1 MHRLAS
7 CPGVDPPEDVVL
19 VEQQAADVLFL
30 SSAATDLS
38 TLASYLA
45 SAGGEH
51 WRNQIRGLS
60 LDCLSHPAQLDHYL
74 ASTAI
79 QAKLVLVR
87 LLGGRGHWS
96 YGLEQLQRWKD
107 GGEGRHLVIL
117 AGTDDQNN
125 ELHGLGSISLAL
137 ADRLAELL
145 REGGVDNLGEVLR
158 ALELLLQ
165 EQQPDPTDLQLL
177 PMPDPAPWDWRDD
190 AGPRIGVVLYRA
202 QLQAG
207 DVSLAEALCMTCR
220 ERGLCP
226 RLLWVSSLRDP
237 GVQAGVIDLL
247 QSQQVEL
254 VVAGTSF
261 ASVKTAEAGL
271 GSPLWEQLNVPVLQ
285 LLSSSRSRESWRNS
299 SRGLDPLDLSLQ
311 VVMPELDGRLT
322 TRPCAFREQQMTA
335 PDMGAAVP
343 SQVPDLEGIDWLID
357 HSQRWIRLRQTKNSD
372 RRVGMVL
379 ANYPVRDGRVANGV
393 GLDTPASCVAM
404 LHWLNESSHNL
415 GPGTLPSDGDALMQ
429 LLLQGRTNSPEGLHR
444 PALDYLALDVY
455 EQWWAGVPSEARA
468 KIEQRWGQPCD
479 ACDLDRNHGFAIH
492 GLRYGHV
499 VVLIQPDR
507 GYDPDQIA
515 DLHSPDLPPP
525 HRYLAQYLWLNRIH
539 QTHVMVHVG
548 KHGSAEWLPGKGV
561 GLSSSCG
568 PHLALGALPHLYPFI
583 VNDPGEGSQAKRRGH
598 AVVLD
603 HLTPPLGRAGLHGP
617 LQRLEG
623 QLDELVEARQLG
635 AERSQSLER
644 AVLVTLQEL
653 NWPGVPTKD
662 DLKRDPSLINECLD
676 SAETYL
682 CELKEAQIRTG
693 LHRFGQPP
701 SKQAELEL
709 LLALARPP
717 AHGRPGLTQ
726 AMARQVG
733 LALDPWGQED
743 GEPLDQK
750 DRQLLEQLGCE
761 RRQRVGDGVAWL
773 EDQAFGVVS
782 ALVSDGD
789 GCDLVTPF
797 RDWIQS
803 PTQDDGT
810 LAAITQDLWPRL
822 IQCAPS
828 EKKAFCDGISGGRIP
843 AGPSGAPS
851 RGRPDVLPTGRN
863 FYSVDLRGLPT
874 EAAWDLGRR
883 SAEQLLELHL
893 QEEGDCLR
901 HLALSVW
908 GTATMRNGGEDI
920 AQLLA
925 LIGVRPVWDGP
936 TRRLVDL
943 EVIPLRLLGRP
954 RVDVVL
960 RISGLFRDAFPQLLM
975 WVDQAMAMVAA
986 LDEPSDQNPL
996 AALTQ
1001 QDGPQGRIY
1010 GSAPGAYGAGLQA
1023 LIDSGAWDSRA
1034 DLGEAFLQWSQWR
1047 YGGSSE
1053 PSQDRTGLES
1063 ALGRVQVVL
1072 HNQDNREHDL
1082 LDSDDY
1088 YQFHGG
1094 LSAAIEASSG
1104 KSPELWFGDHSRRE
1118 RPRLHR
1124 LEREL
1129 DKVMRSRLL
1138 NPRWIEG
1145 MQQHG
1150 YKGAFEMGASLDYLF
1165 AYDAAT
1171 DRVPDWCYGALCDQ
1185 WLNTPEIVEFLER
1198 RNPWVLRDMAE
1209 RLLEA
1214 SNRGLWQGA
1223 ADQQIQL
1230 LKGLISSS
1238 EAQIERGGLSTCS
1251 SPEPSV

>member
-19 VEQQAADVLFL
+19 VEQPAADVLFL

-38 TLASYLA
+38 TLAAHLA
-45 SAGGEH
+45 SAGGET

-74 ASTAI
+74 ATTADH
-79 QAKLVLVR
+79 ATLVLVR

-96 YGLEQLQRWKD
+96 YGLEQLQRWK
-107 GGEGRHLVIL
+107 EEKPERQLLIL

-125 ELHGLGSISLAL
+125 ELHGLGSIHAAL

-158 ALELLLQ
+158 AIELLLQ
-165 EQQPDPTDLQLL
+165 KQQPNPIELRLQ
-177 PMPDPAPWDWRDD
+177 PMPDPAPWDWQED

-207 DVSLAEALCMTCR
+207 DVALAEALCLTCR
-220 ERGLCP
+220 DVGLCP

-247 QSQQVEL
+247 RSQEVEL

-299 SRGLDPLDLSLQ
+299 TRGLDPLDLSLQ

-322 TRPCAFREQQMTA
+322 TRPCAFREHQMSV
-335 PDMGAAVP
+335 PDLGAAVP
-343 SQVPDLEGIDWLID
+343 SQVPDLEGIQWLIE
-357 HSQRWIRLRQTKNSD
+357 HSQRWITLRKTDNSD
-372 RRVGMVL
+372 RRIAMVL
-379 ANYPVRDGRVANGV
+379 ANYPVRDGRIANGV
-393 GLDTPASCVAM
+393 GLDTPASCAAM
-404 LHWLNESSHNL
+404 LQWLKHSSHNL
-415 GPGTLPSDGDALMQ
+415 GPATLPSSGDSLMQ
-429 LLLQGRTNSPEGLHR
+429 TLMQGRTNSPEGLHR
-444 PALDYLALDVY
+444 PALDYLPLDVY
-455 EQWWAGVPSEARA
+455 EQWWGNVPPEARA
-468 KIEQRWGQPCD
+468 KIAKRWGQPRD
-479 ACDLDRNHGFAIH
+479 ACDLDPKRGFAIH

-525 HRYLAQYLWLNRIH
+525 HRYLAQYLWLNKVH
-539 QTHVMVHVG
+539 QTQVMVHVG

-568 PHLALGALPHLYPFI
+568 PHLALGPLPHLYPFI

-635 AERSQSLER
+635 AERSELLER

-653 NWPGVPTKD
+653 NWPGVPSKD
-662 DLKRDPSLINECLD
+662 DLKCDPSLINECLD

-693 LHRFGQPP
+693 LHRFGQRP
-701 SKQAELEL
+701 SKKAELEL

-733 LALDPWGQED
+733 LAFDPWGQED
-743 GEPLDQK
+743 GEPLDQN
-750 DRQLLEQLGCE
+750 DRHLLEQLGCE

-782 ALVSDGD
+782 ALVSNGD
-789 GCDLVTPF
+789 GSDLVKPF
-797 RDWIQS
+797 RDWIHPQAS
-803 PTQDDGT
+803 DDET

-828 EKKAFCDGISGGRIP
+828 EKKAFCEGISGGRIS

-893 QEEGDCLR
+893 QEEGESLK

-943 EVIPLRLLGRP
+943 EVIPLSLLGRP

-960 RISGLFRDAFPQLLM
+960 RISGLFRDAFPQLVM
-975 WVDQAMAMVAA
+975 WIDQAIAMVAS
-986 LDEPSDQNPL
+986 LNEPSDQNPL

-1001 QDGPQGRIY
+1001 LEGPQGRIY

-1023 LIDSGAWDSRA
+1023 LMDSGSWDSRS
-1034 DLGEAFLQWSQWR
+1034 DLGEAFLQWSQWN

-1053 PSQDRTGLES
+1053 PSKDRKGLES
-1063 ALGRVQVVL
+1063 ALQRVQVVL

-1094 LSAAIEASSG
+1094 LSAAVETCSG
-1104 KSPELWFGDHSRRE
+1104 RRPELWFGDHSRRE

-1124 LEREL
+1124 LEHEL

-1214 SNRGLWQGA
+1214 SNRGLWEGA
-1223 ADQQIQL
+1223 EPDQIDL
-1230 LKGLISSS
+1230 LQSLVSTS
-1238 EAQIERGGLSTCS
+1238 EGQIERGGLTTCS
-1251 SPEPSV
+1251 DPEPSA

>member
-19 VEQQAADVLFL
+19 VEQPAADVLFL

-38 TLASYLA
+38 TLAAHLA
-45 SAGGEH
+45 SAGGET

-74 ASTAI
+74 ATTADH
-79 QAKLVLVR
+79 ATLVLVR

-96 YGLEQLQRWKD
+96 YGLEQLQRWK
-107 GGEGRHLVIL
+107 EEKPERQLLIL

-125 ELHGLGSISLAL
+125 ELHGLGSIPAAL

-158 ALELLLQ
+158 AIELLLQ
-165 EQQPDPTDLQLL
+165 KQQPNPIELRLQ
-177 PMPDPAPWDWRDD
+177 PMPDPAPWDWQED

-207 DVSLAEALCMTCR
+207 DVALAEALCLTCR
-220 ERGLCP
+220 DVGLCP

-247 QSQQVEL
+247 RTQEVEL

-322 TRPCAFREQQMTA
+322 TRPCAFREHQMSV
-335 PDMGAAVP
+335 PDLGAAVP
-343 SQVPDLEGIDWLID
+343 SQVPDLEGIQWLIE
-357 HSQRWIRLRQTKNSD
+357 HSQRWITLRKTDNSD
-372 RRVGMVL
+372 RRIAMVL
-379 ANYPVRDGRVANGV
+379 ANYPVRDGRIANGV
-393 GLDTPASCVAM
+393 GLDTPASCAAM
-404 LHWLNESSHNL
+404 LQWLKHSSHNL
-415 GPGTLPSDGDALMQ
+415 GPATLPSSGDSLMQ
-429 LLLQGRTNSPEGLHR
+429 TLMQGRTNSPEGLHR
-444 PALDYLALDVY
+444 PALDYLPLDVY
-455 EQWWAGVPSEARA
+455 EQWWGNVPPEARA
-468 KIEQRWGQPCD
+468 KIAKRWGQPRD
-479 ACDLDRNHGFAIH
+479 ACDLDPKRGFAIH

-525 HRYLAQYLWLNRIH
+525 HRYLAQYLWLNKVH
-539 QTHVMVHVG
+539 QTQVMVHVG

-568 PHLALGALPHLYPFI
+568 PHLALGPLPHLYPFI

-635 AERSQSLER
+635 AERSELLER

-653 NWPGVPTKD
+653 NWPGVPSKD
-662 DLKRDPSLINECLD
+662 DLKCDPSLINECLD

-693 LHRFGQPP
+693 LHRFGQRP
-701 SKQAELEL
+701 SKKAELEL

-733 LALDPWGQED
+733 LAFDPWGQED
-743 GEPLDQK
+743 GEPLDQN
-750 DRQLLEQLGCE
+750 DRHLLEQLGCE

-782 ALVSDGD
+782 ALVSNGD
-789 GCDLVTPF
+789 GSDLVKPF
-797 RDWIQS
+797 RDWIHPQTS
-803 PTQDDGT
+803 DDET

-822 IQCAPS
+822 LQCAPS
-828 EKKAFCDGISGGRIP
+828 EKKAFCEGISGGRIS

-893 QEEGDCLR
+893 QEEGESLK

-943 EVIPLRLLGRP
+943 EVIPLSLLGRP

-960 RISGLFRDAFPQLLM
+960 RISGLFRDAFPQLVM
-975 WVDQAMAMVAA
+975 WVDQAIAMVAS
-986 LDEPSDQNPL
+986 LNEPSDQNPL

-1001 QDGPQGRIY
+1001 QEGPQGRIY

-1023 LIDSGAWDSRA
+1023 LMDSGSWDSRS
-1034 DLGEAFLQWSQWR
+1034 DLGEAFLQWSQWN

-1053 PSQDRTGLES
+1053 PSKDRKGLES
-1063 ALGRVQVVL
+1063 ALQRVQVVL

-1094 LSAAIEASSG
+1094 LSAAVETSSG
-1104 KSPELWFGDHSRRE
+1104 RRPELWFGDHSRRE

-1124 LEREL
+1124 LEHEL

-1171 DRVPDWCYGALCDQ
+1171 GRVPDWCYGALCDH
-1185 WLNTPEIVEFLER
+1185 WLNNPSIVEFLGQ

-1214 SNRGLWQGA
+1214 SNRGLWEGA

-1251 SPEPSV
+1251 DPEPSA

>member
-7 CPGVDPPEDVVL
+7 CPGVDPPGDVVL
-19 VEQQAADVLFL
+19 VQQPAADVLFL

-38 TLASYLA
+38 TLAAHLA
-45 SAGGEH
+45 SAGGET

-74 ASTAI
+74 ATTADH
-79 QAKLVLVR
+79 ATLVLVR

-96 YGLEQLQRWKD
+96 YGLEQLQRWK
-107 GGEGRHLVIL
+107 EEKPERQLLIL

-125 ELHGLGSISLAL
+125 ELHGLGSIPAAL

-158 ALELLLQ
+158 AIELLLQ
-165 EQQPDPTDLQLL
+165 KQQPNPIELRLQ
-177 PMPDPAPWDWRDD
+177 PMPDPAPWDWQED

-207 DVSLAEALCMTCR
+207 DVALAEALCLTCR
-220 ERGLCP
+220 DVGLCP

-247 QSQQVEL
+247 RTQEVEL

-322 TRPCAFREQQMTA
+322 TRPCAFREHQMSV
-335 PDMGAAVP
+335 PDLGAAVP
-343 SQVPDLEGIDWLID
+343 SQVPDLEGIQWLIE
-357 HSQRWIRLRQTKNSD
+357 HSQRWITLRKTDNSD
-372 RRVGMVL
+372 RRIAMVL
-379 ANYPVRDGRVANGV
+379 ANYPVRDGRIANGV
-393 GLDTPASCVAM
+393 GLDTPASCAAM
-404 LHWLNESSHNL
+404 LQWLKHSSHNL
-415 GPGTLPSDGDALMQ
+415 GPATLPSSGDSLMQ
-429 LLLQGRTNSPEGLHR
+429 TLMQGRTNSPEGLHR
-444 PALDYLALDVY
+444 PALDYLPLDVY
-455 EQWWAGVPSEARA
+455 EQWWGNVPPEARA
-468 KIEQRWGQPCD
+468 KIAKRWGQPRD
-479 ACDLDRNHGFAIH
+479 ACDLDPKRGFAIH

-525 HRYLAQYLWLNRIH
+525 HRYLAQYLWLNKVH
-539 QTHVMVHVG
+539 QTQVMVHVG

-568 PHLALGALPHLYPFI
+568 PHLALGPLPHLYPFI

-635 AERSQSLER
+635 AERSELLER

-653 NWPGVPTKD
+653 NWPGVPSKD
-662 DLKRDPSLINECLD
+662 DLKCDPSLINECLD

-693 LHRFGQPP
+693 LHRFGQRP
-701 SKQAELEL
+701 SKKAELEL

-733 LALDPWGQED
+733 LAFDPWGQED
-743 GEPLDQK
+743 GEPLDQN
-750 DRQLLEQLGCE
+750 DRHLLEQLGCE

-782 ALVSDGD
+782 ALVSNGD
-789 GCDLVTPF
+789 GSDLVKPF
-797 RDWIQS
+797 RDWIHPQAS
-803 PTQDDGT
+803 DDET

-828 EKKAFCDGISGGRIP
+828 EKKAFCEGISGGRIS

-893 QEEGDCLR
+893 QEEGESLK

-943 EVIPLRLLGRP
+943 EVIPLSLLGRP

-960 RISGLFRDAFPQLLM
+960 RISGLFRDAFPQLVM
-975 WVDQAMAMVAA
+975 WVDQAIAMVAS
-986 LDEPSDQNPL
+986 LNEPSDQNPL

-1001 QDGPQGRIY
+1001 QEGPQGRIY

-1023 LIDSGAWDSRA
+1023 LMDSGSWDSRS
-1034 DLGEAFLQWSQWR
+1034 DLGEAFLQWSQWN

-1053 PSQDRTGLES
+1053 PTKDRKGLES
-1063 ALGRVQVVL
+1063 ALQRVQVVL

-1094 LSAAIEASSG
+1094 LSAAVETSSG
-1104 KSPELWFGDHSRRE
+1104 RRPELWFGDHSRRE

-1124 LEREL
+1124 LEHEL

-1214 SNRGLWQGA
+1214 SNRGLWEGA

-1251 SPEPSV
+1251 DPEPSA

>member
-19 VEQQAADVLFL
+19 VEQPAADVLFL

-38 TLASYLA
+38 TLAAHLA
-45 SAGGEH
+45 SAGGET

-74 ASTAI
+74 ATTADH
-79 QAKLVLVR
+79 ATLVLVR

-96 YGLEQLQRWKD
+96 YGLEQLQRWK
-107 GGEGRHLVIL
+107 EEKPERQLLIL

-125 ELHGLGSISLAL
+125 ELHGLGSIPAAL

-158 ALELLLQ
+158 AIELLLQ
-165 EQQPDPTDLQLL
+165 KQQPNPIELRLQ
-177 PMPDPAPWDWRDD
+177 PMPDPAPWDWQED

-207 DVSLAEALCMTCR
+207 DVALAEALCLTCR
-220 ERGLCP
+220 DVGLCP

-247 QSQQVEL
+247 RSQEVEL

-322 TRPCAFREQQMTA
+322 TRPCAFREHQMSV
-335 PDMGAAVP
+335 PDLGAAVP
-343 SQVPDLEGIDWLID
+343 SQVPDLEGIRWLIE
-357 HSQRWIRLRQTKNSD
+357 HSQRWITLRKTDNSD
-372 RRVGMVL
+372 RRIAMVL
-379 ANYPVRDGRVANGV
+379 ANYPVRDGRIANGV
-393 GLDTPASCVAM
+393 GLDTPASCAAM
-404 LHWLNESSHNL
+404 LQWLKHSSHNL
-415 GPGTLPSDGDALMQ
+415 GPATLPSSGDSLMQ
-429 LLLQGRTNSPEGLHR
+429 TLMQGRTNSPEGLHR
-444 PALDYLALDVY
+444 PALDYLPLDVY
-455 EQWWAGVPSEARA
+455 EQWWGNVPPEARA
-468 KIEQRWGQPCD
+468 KIAKRWGQPRD
-479 ACDLDRNHGFAIH
+479 ACDLDPKRGFAIH

-525 HRYLAQYLWLNRIH
+525 HRYLAQYLWLNKVH
-539 QTHVMVHVG
+539 QTQVMVHVG

-568 PHLALGALPHLYPFI
+568 PHLALGPLPHLYPFI

-635 AERSQSLER
+635 AERSELLER

-653 NWPGVPTKD
+653 NWPGVPSKD
-662 DLKRDPSLINECLD
+662 DLKCNPSLINECLD

-693 LHRFGQPP
+693 LHRFGQRP
-701 SKQAELEL
+701 SKKAELEL

-733 LALDPWGQED
+733 LAFDPWGQED
-743 GEPLDQK
+743 GEPLDQN
-750 DRQLLEQLGCE
+750 DRHLLEQLGCE

-782 ALVSDGD
+782 ALVSNGD
-789 GCDLVTPF
+789 GSDLVKPF
-797 RDWIQS
+797 RDWIHPQAS
-803 PTQDDGT
+803 DDET

-828 EKKAFCDGISGGRIP
+828 EKKAFCEGISGGRIS

-893 QEEGDCLR
+893 QEEGESLK

-943 EVIPLRLLGRP
+943 EVIPLSLLGRP

-960 RISGLFRDAFPQLLM
+960 RISGLFRDAFPQLVM
-975 WVDQAMAMVAA
+975 WVDQAIAMVAA
-986 LDEPSDQNPL
+986 LNEPSDQNPL

-1001 QDGPQGRIY
+1001 QEGPQGRIY

-1023 LIDSGAWDSRA
+1023 LMDSGSWDSRS
-1034 DLGEAFLQWSQWR
+1034 DLGEAFLQWSQWN

-1053 PSQDRTGLES
+1053 PSKDRKGLES
-1063 ALGRVQVVL
+1063 ALQRVQVVL

-1094 LSAAIEASSG
+1094 LSAAVETSSG
-1104 KSPELWFGDHSRRE
+1104 RRPELWFGDHSRRE

-1124 LEREL
+1124 LEHEL

-1171 DRVPDWCYGALCDQ
+1171 GRVPDWCYGALCDH
-1185 WLNTPEIVEFLER
+1185 WLNNPSIVEFLGQ

-1214 SNRGLWQGA
+1214 SNRGLWEGA
-1223 ADQQIQL
+1223 ADKQIQL
-1230 LKGLISSS
+1230 LKSLISTS
-1238 EAQIERGGLSTCS
+1238 EGQIERGGLSTCS

>member
-1 MHRLAS
+1 
-7 CPGVDPPEDVVL
+7 
-19 VEQQAADVLFL
+19 
-30 SSAATDLS
+30 
-38 TLASYLA
+38 
-45 SAGGEH
+45 
-51 WRNQIRGLS
+51 
-60 LDCLSHPAQLDHYL
+60 
-74 ASTAI
+74 
-79 QAKLVLVR
+79 
-87 LLGGRGHWS
+87 
-96 YGLEQLQRWKD
+96 
-107 GGEGRHLVIL
+107 
-117 AGTDDQNN
+117 
-125 ELHGLGSISLAL
+125 
-137 ADRLAELL
+137 
-145 REGGVDNLGEVLR
+145 
-158 ALELLLQ
+158 
-165 EQQPDPTDLQLL
+165 
-177 PMPDPAPWDWRDD
+177 
-190 AGPRIGVVLYRA
+190 
-202 QLQAG
+202 
-207 DVSLAEALCMTCR
+207 
-220 ERGLCP
+220 
-226 RLLWVSSLRDP
+226 
-237 GVQAGVIDLL
+237 
-247 QSQQVEL
+247 
-254 VVAGTSF
+254 
-261 ASVKTAEAGL
+261 
-271 GSPLWEQLNVPVLQ
+271 
-285 LLSSSRSRESWRNS
+285 
-299 SRGLDPLDLSLQ
+299 
-311 VVMPELDGRLT
+311 
-322 TRPCAFREQQMTA
+322 
-335 PDMGAAVP
+335 
-343 SQVPDLEGIDWLID
+343 
-357 HSQRWIRLRQTKNSD
+357 
-372 RRVGMVL
+372 
-379 ANYPVRDGRVANGV
+379 
-393 GLDTPASCVAM
+393 
-404 LHWLNESSHNL
+404 
-415 GPGTLPSDGDALMQ
+415 
-429 LLLQGRTNSPEGLHR
+429 
-444 PALDYLALDVY
+444 
-455 EQWWAGVPSEARA
+455 
-468 KIEQRWGQPCD
+468 
-479 ACDLDRNHGFAIH
+479 
-492 GLRYGHV
+492 
-499 VVLIQPDR
+499 
-507 GYDPDQIA
+507 
-515 DLHSPDLPPP
+515 
-525 HRYLAQYLWLNRIH
+525 LAQYLWLNKVH
-539 QTHVMVHVG
+539 QTQVMVHVG

-635 AERSQSLER
+635 AERSELLEH

-653 NWPGVPTKD
+653 NWPGVPSKD
-662 DLKRDPSLINECLD
+662 DLKSDPSLINECLD

-693 LHRFGQPP
+693 LHRFGQRP
-701 SKQAELEL
+701 SKKAELEL

-717 AHGRPGLTQ
+717 GHGRPGLTQ

-733 LALDPWGQED
+733 LAFDPWGQED
-743 GEPLDQK
+743 GEPLDQT
-750 DRQLLEQLGCE
+750 DRHLLEQLGCD

-773 EDQAFGVVS
+773 EDQAFGLVS
-782 ALVSDGD
+782 ALIGDGD
-789 GCDLVTPF
+789 ASSLVEPF
-797 RDWIQS
+797 RDWIHSQAS
-803 PTQDDGT
+803 DDGT

-828 EKKAFCDGISGGRIP
+828 EQKAFCEGISGGRIS

-883 SAEQLLELHL
+883 SAEQLLDLHL
-893 QEEGDCLR
+893 QEEGENLK

-960 RISGLFRDAFPQLLM
+960 RISGLFRDAFPQLVM
-975 WVDQAMAMVAA
+975 WVDQAIAMVAA
-986 LDEPSDQNPL
+986 LNEPSDQNPL

-1001 QDGPQGRIY
+1001 QEGPQGRIY

-1023 LIDSGAWDSRA
+1023 LMDSGSWDSRS
-1034 DLGEAFLQWSQWR
+1034 DLGEAFLQWSQWN

-1053 PSQDRTGLES
+1053 PSKDRKGLES
-1063 ALGRVQVVL
+1063 ALQRVQVVL

-1094 LSAAIEASSG
+1094 LSAAVETSSG
-1104 KSPELWFGDHSRRE
+1104 RRPELWFGDHSRRE

-1124 LEREL
+1124 LEHEL

-1185 WLNTPEIVEFLER
+1185 WLNNPSIVEFLGSATRGYFGIWRSGCSKLQIEGSGRAQSLIKSTCCRASFPLARVKSNAVASLLVQIPHHLPEGINRTWLPGDPGLPHLGNGLFHFLQLFLTTDGIGIGRCWSVHPGNRTPFQALVHFLGADLFGEGFLHRFWNASGEVDAFLNFHFTTKTFAAFLEFLGFRSDFHDLFLRPGAINRAGKGATNRFRLPHVVHIAQGR
-1198 RNPWVLRDMAE
+1198 RGVGIQKKLFGFVLGRLPRLQRGVRVLRIFFQE
-1209 RLLEA
+1209 T
-1214 SNRGLWQGA
+1214 
-1223 ADQQIQL
+1223 I
-1230 LKGLISSS
+1230 K
-1238 EAQIERGGLSTCS
+1238 
-1251 SPEPSV
+1251 